1 MRTKNFL
8 SILFLVVSLSTGAQ
22 VKMLTVEEAIATSL
36 ANNYDIQ
43 LSRNDSSL
51 AALDYAFSRFI
62 FYPRLN
68 ANGAYTFNN
77 NNQKQVL
84 ADGTKREST
93 GIKANSATASL
104 NLNWTLFDGLKMFI
118 ARKRL

>member
-8 SILFLVVSLSTGAQ
+8 SIFFLIHSFGATAKVRIFTLVDAIAISLS
-22 VKMLTVEEAIATSL
+22 
-36 ANNYDIQ
+36 NNYDIQ

-51 AALDYAFSRFI
+51 AALDYAFSKYVF
-62 FYPRLN
+62 FPRLN
-68 ANGAYTFNN
+68 ANGAYNFNN

-84 ADGTKREST
+84 ADGTKRESN
-93 GIKANSATASL
+93 GIKASSATASM

-118 ARKRL
+118 TRKKL

>member
-1 MRTKNFL
+1 MRLKNFL
-8 SILFLVVSLSTGAQ
+8 FILSSIFCLGAAAQ
-22 VKMLTVEEAIATSL
+22 VKLLTIEEAVATSL

-51 AALDYAFSRFI
+51 AALDYAFSNFI

-118 ARKRL
+118 ARKR